1 MLVDRVISEIEVN
14 AVLKDHPVNREN
26 PLSTISVDSQ
36 VIEVSKGRKVFKVTL
51 GPTETRAETVKTV
64 PTVNRDTEALA
75 VNAVNADQEVTHL
88 TLADQVKMVP

>member
-14 AVLKDHPVNREN
+14 AVLKDHPVNQEN

-36 VIEVSKGRKVFKVTL
+36 VIEVSKGRKAYKVTL
-51 GPTETRAETVKTV
+51 DPTETQAEMVKTV
-64 PTVNRDTEALA
+64 PTVNRDTEALL
-75 VNAVNADQEVTHL
+75 VNAVNADQEVTHP